1 MLFSQCRTTPMN
13 IRWLKFHFQLT
24 INAETTLSHQRWIN
38 VILSMLFQRCF
49 VNVETTSI
57 NIRQLNFH
65 STKFQPWNN
74 IGSSTLNRYNSI
86 NSIIYYC
93 FPNVETT
100 SINVRRLNFH
110 FQPNINAET
119 TLITVDDQRCFNVD
133 SMLICLLG
141 NYNYLHP
148 NIRRRHLEGFREKG
162 VLKNFAKFTLKHLCQ
177 SLAFTWIIFCYF

>member
-65 STKFQPWNN
+65 STKFQRWNN
-74 IGSSTLNRYNSI
+74 IDSSTLNRYNSI
-86 NSIIYYC
+86 NVVS
-93 FPNVETT
+93 
-100 SINVRRLNFH
+100 
-110 FQPNINAET
+110 
-119 TLITVDDQRCFNVD
+119 TLFSQRWNNVD
-133 SMLICLLG
+133 KCTSPELSFSTKYQCWNNVDNRWRSTLFQRWLNVDVFARKLQLLASEYQKTSPG
-141 NYNYLHP
+141 RFP
-148 NIRRRHLEGFREKG
+148 WKR
-162 VLKNFAKFTLKHLCQ
+162 C
-177 SLAFTWIIFCYF
+177 S